1 MVKLHIS
8 DCLNIATQEGIP
20 QTLKAF
26 NLPPEAATVLG
37 DWLAAQDRVLEL
49 EDQIELA
56 TRIADQIVD
65 EKLQPMF
72 ANAMEVEG

>member
-1 MVKLHIS
+1 
-8 DCLNIATQEGIP
+8 
-20 QTLKAF
+20 
-26 NLPPEAATVLG
+26 VLG

-65 EKLQPMF
+65 EQLAPLF
-72 ANAMEVEG
+72 AAAMEGK